1 VSDEGDHE
9 IADRSLDRCVRST
22 WRSVVLRFSAPVA
35 LANVETNSSLVKIRE
50 VFEVAILDAWSRIAL
65 AAAYRGC

>member
-1 VSDEGDHE
+1 M
-9 IADRSLDRCVRST
+9 
-22 WRSVVLRFSAPVA
+22 LRFSAPVA